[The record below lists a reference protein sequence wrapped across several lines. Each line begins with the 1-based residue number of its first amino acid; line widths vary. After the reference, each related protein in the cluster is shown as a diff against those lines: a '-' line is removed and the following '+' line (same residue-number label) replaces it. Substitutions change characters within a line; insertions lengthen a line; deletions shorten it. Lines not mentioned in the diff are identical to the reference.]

1 MRGARGRALALA
13 AGCVVLGLAG
23 CGGGE
28 RQDADEPE
36 GQFALE
42 ITRADFPE
50 EQSIAERSTLTIGV
64 RNADTKT
71 APNVA
76 VTLETAAPKPG
87 GAAGAFAQAREESG
101 LADPNRPVWILD
113 EGPEG
118 GDTAYTNTW
127 AVGPLKPG
135 ESRTFTWK
143 VTAVQAGE
151 YTVDYK
157 IAPGLDGKARLA
169 GAGGSGSFDVTV
181 DGTPPAA
188 RVDEDGNVVRE
199 KHEDTE

>member
-1 MRGARGRALALA
+1 MRGATRAWALA
-13 AGCVVLGLAG
+13 AGCIALGLAG

-36 GQFALE
+36 GQYALE
-42 ITRADFPE
+42 ITQAEFPE

-71 APNVA
+71 VPNVA

-101 LADPNRPVWILD
+101 LADPSRPVWILD
-113 EGPEG
+113 EGPAG

-127 AVGPLKPG
+127 ALGPLEAG
-135 ESRTFTWK
+135 ETRTFTWK
-143 VTAVQAGE
+143 VTAVQAGD
-151 YTVDYK
+151 YTVDYTV
-157 IAPGLDGKARLA
+157 APGLDGKAKLSGSA
-169 GAGGSGSFDVTV
+169 GSGSFDVTV
-181 DGTPPAA
+181 DDTPPAA
-188 RVDEDGNVVRE
+188 RVDDDGNVVRE
-199 KHEDTE
+199 KAEESG